1 MLPLQ
6 SDIDHT
12 LIGYV
17 RPQSGMLRRSPQ
29 SGMVGRSRGGYVS
42 LSRNAQRPPDSTEVH
57 AECMDAAPPPEP
69 NFYIP
74 RPEGWSAVD
83 AEEFELLYAA
93 QVEHSRGGHRI
104 DYRLDTPKWKFLCWL
119 AETKNLLLHGSNV
132 ATLRTLE
139 PRRPR
144 DTSKFGGQ
152 EAVFGSSDAVWAMFY
167 AVADRRVATSLVN
180 GCFST
185 RNDGEDSFFYYFS
198 VNDDALKRGAWRDGI
213 MYVLPRDTFQ
223 REAPAEGADP
233 SSEHQWASLEPVS
246 PVAALD
252 VEPRDFPL
260 LGEVRGHDVD
270 EVIAR
275 STRHPDGF
283 PWLDHPS

>member
-1 MLPLQ
+1 MSAVLVEGICSTGLGEDVPVELAA
-6 SDIDHT
+6 
-12 LIGYV
+12 
-17 RPQSGMLRRSPQ
+17 SGRAKPAERH
-29 SGMVGRSRGGYVS
+29 GR
-42 LSRNAQRPPDSTEVH
+42 AASTEVH
-57 AECMDAAPPPEP
+57 AEGMEAKPSSVPD
-69 NFYIP
+69 FYIP
-74 RPEGWSAVD
+74 RPGFWSAVE
-83 AEEFELLYAA
+83 AGEFELLYAA
-93 QVEHSRGGHRI
+93 QVQRSRAGHRI
-104 DYRLDTPKWKFLCWL
+104 DYRLDIPKWKFLCWL
-119 AETKNLLLHGSNV
+119 AETKDLLLHGSNL

-144 DTSKFGGQ
+144 DTSEFGGQ

-185 RNDGEDSFFYYFS
+185 RRDGEDSFFYYFS
-198 VNDDALKRGAWRDGI
+198 VNDDALAKGAWRSGT

-252 VEPRDFPL
+252 VKPEDFPL
-260 LGEVRGHDVD
+260 FAEVRGHDVD

-275 STRHPDGF
+275 STRDPDAF
-283 PWLDHPS
+283 PWLDHDPA